1 MQYIGILFVDSTVI
15 ADVRNCTKHNFL
27 FTCVLDKYRKPGTLK
42 HCTYGSCI
50 ALFGSMI
57 YAGPMPLLDISVHY
71 YSHWHMK

>member
-1 MQYIGILFVDSTVI
+1 MLVFLFVDSTVI
-15 ADVRNCTKHNFL
+15 ADVGNCTKHNFG

-57 YAGPMPLLDISVHY
+57 YVGLMNLLDISVRY
-71 YSHWHMK
+71 YSHWRMK